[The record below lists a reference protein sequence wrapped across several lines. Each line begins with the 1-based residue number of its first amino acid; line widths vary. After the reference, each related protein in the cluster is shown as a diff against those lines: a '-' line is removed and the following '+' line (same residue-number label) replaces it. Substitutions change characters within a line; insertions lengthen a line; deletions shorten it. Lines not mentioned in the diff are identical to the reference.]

1 MKRRNTVN
9 SQSCFDFSYGRKNA
23 QTGAFVP
30 GARTGTYYVSE
41 SLVTEEAIITMA
53 QAISAKKLAPGAE
66 ITSPQATEKYLQN
79 LLAEEEQELFGALF
93 LNTRHRV
100 IKFEIMFKGTIDG
113 ASVHPREVVKK
124 GLLLNAAAVIFVH
137 NHPSGDPE
145 PSQADI
151 QITGR
156 LKSALALID
165 MRVLDHII
173 VGMEGVT
180 SLAQR
185 GHL

>member
-1 MKRRNTVN
+1 MT
-9 SQSCFDFSYGRKNA
+9 SQNCFDFSYEKRNYKKA
-23 QTGAFVP
+23 KTGAFIP
-30 GARTGTYYVSE
+30 GSIPGTYYVSE
-41 SLVTEEAIITMA
+41 SVSEEAIMTMA
-53 QAISAKKLAPGAE
+53 QAISEKKLAPGATV
-66 ITSPQATEKYLQN
+66 TSPQATETYLQN
-79 LLAEEEQELFGALF
+79 LLAGEEQELFGAVF
-93 LNTRHRV
+93 LNTRHKI

-165 MRVLDHII
+165 IRVLDHII
-173 VGMEGVT
+173 VGVEGVT

-185 GHL
+185 GSI

>member
-1 MKRRNTVN
+1 MT
-9 SQSCFDFSYGRKNA
+9 SQSCFDFSYEKRNA

-30 GARTGTYYVSE
+30 GTTTGTYYVSDGV
-41 SLVTEEAIITMA
+41 VTEEAIITMA
-53 QAISAKKLAPGAE
+53 QAISEKKLAPGATV
-66 ITSPQATEKYLQN
+66 TSPQATEAYLQN
-79 LLAEEEQELFGALF
+79 LLAGEEQELFGAIYM
-93 LNTRHRV
+93 NTRHKI

-124 GLLLNAAAVIFVH
+124 GLLLNAAAVILVH

-156 LKSALALID
+156 LKGSLSLID
-165 MRVLDHII
+165 IRVLDHII
-173 VGMEGVT
+173 VGVEGVT

-185 GHL
+185 GIL

>member
-1 MKRRNTVN
+1 MT
-9 SQSCFDFSYGRKNA
+9 SQSCFDFSYERKNA
-23 QTGAFVP
+23 RTGAFMP
-30 GARTGTYYVSE
+30 GAKTGTYYVSE

-53 QAISAKKLAPGAE
+53 QAISEKKLAPGATV
-66 ITSPQATEKYLQN
+66 TSPQATEAYLQN
-79 LLAEEEQELFGALF
+79 LLAGEEQELFGVIYMD
-93 LNTRHRV
+93 TRHKI

>member
-1 MKRRNTVN
+1 MT
-9 SQSCFDFSYGRKNA
+9 SQSCFDFSYEKRNA
-23 QTGAFVP
+23 RTGAFMP
-30 GARTGTYYVSE
+30 GAKTGTYYVSE
-41 SLVTEEAIITMA
+41 PLVTEEAIITMA
-53 QAISAKKLAPGAE
+53 QAISVKKLAPGAE
-66 ITSPQATEKYLQN
+66 ITSPQATETHLQN
-79 LLAEEEQELFGALF
+79 LLAGEEQELFGALF
-93 LNTRHRV
+93 LTTRHKV

-173 VGMEGVT
+173 VGTEGVT

>member
-1 MKRRNTVN
+1 MT
-9 SQSCFDFSYGRKNA
+9 SQSCFDFSYEKKNA
-23 QTGAFVP
+23 QTGAFIP
-30 GARTGTYYVSE
+30 GTKPGTYYVAE
-41 SLVTEEAIITMA
+41 SVSEEAIITMA
-53 QAISAKKLAPGAE
+53 QAISEKKLAPGATV
-66 ITSPQATEKYLQN
+66 TSPQATETYLQN
-79 LLAEEEQELFGALF
+79 LLAGEEQELFGAIY
-93 LNTRHRV
+93 LNTRHKI

-165 MRVLDHII
+165 IRVLDHII
-173 VGMEGVT
+173 VGVEGVT

-185 GHL
+185 GHI